1 MAGFGFSAV
10 NDAGI
15 VSIDS
20 EYSRLCVMQSGRY
33 GGVSGGARVTFSPAI
48 TTQEPPLMFL
58 RPDNNGGLVNIGCG
72 LLGTPGNWTGMNII
86 GPTNYNPAGKYFI
99 GSFSPSPTAS
109 FGLRLWDGTTK
120 LIFDSGMPS
129 AVFTRFYQNW
139 TYVRSTTDAQGFVTN
154 WYSSP
159 FSSSVDEYLLVNSG
173 GMRLL
178 SGDNIGRIGG
188 IVYDF
193 SLSQLWFTTRALNNP
208 YAFSLPAVFAK
219 ISA

>member
-15 VSIDS
+15 ISIDS
-20 EYSRLCVMQSGRY
+20 EFARLCVMQSGRY
-33 GGVSGGARVTFSPAI
+33 GGVSGNASVAFSPAI

-72 LLGTPGNWTGMNII
+72 LLGAPGNWTGMNII

-99 GSFSPSPTAS
+99 GAFAPLPTAQ
-109 FGLRLWDGTTK
+109 FGLRLWDGAST
-120 LIFDSGMPS
+120 LLFDSGMQS
-129 AVFTRFYQNW
+129 AAFTRFYQNW
-139 TYVRSTTDAQGFVTN
+139 TYVKSTRDAQGFYTN

-159 FSSSVDEYLLVNSG
+159 FSSSSDEYLLINNAS
-173 GMRLL
+173 MRLL

-208 YAFSLPAVFAK
+208 FAFSLPAVFAN
-219 ISA
+219 IAA